1 MFSAFKQAVR
11 RLFWWRYRNSETG
24 RFISKEDYERFPKA
38 VTEKERA
45 TKP

>member
-1 MFSAFKQAVR
+1 MFEGIKRVAK

-38 VTEKERA
+38 VTERERHEL
-45 TKP
+45 